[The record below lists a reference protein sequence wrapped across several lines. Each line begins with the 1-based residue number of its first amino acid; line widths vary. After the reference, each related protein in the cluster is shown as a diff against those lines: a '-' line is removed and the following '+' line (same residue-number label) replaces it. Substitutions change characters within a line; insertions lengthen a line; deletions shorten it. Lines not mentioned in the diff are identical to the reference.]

1 MTEHFTW
8 GIVLQKEP
16 VGEADSEY
24 SVFAWDVGKI
34 KARAQGSR
42 KILSRLAGHLEPGTL
57 ALIRIVRKNEEGRFR
72 MAEALNEKKNKSST
86 VIRVLSFADSLIPLE
101 QPDINMF
108 AFLKELVI
116 SGVDSE
122 AKSYARLLKLSGFDP
137 EAAKCGVC
145 GRAEIAYFS
154 PQDIMF
160 LCAPCLKKRTTVRE
174 NN

>member
-1 MTEHFTW
+1 M
-8 GIVLQKEP
+8 VLQKEP

-24 SVFAWDVGKI
+24 SVFTWDVGKI
-34 KARAQGSR
+34 RARASSSR

-57 ALIRIVRKNEEGRFR
+57 ALLRIVRKNEEGRFR
-72 MAEALNEKKNKSST
+72 MAEALSEEKTKSPA
-86 VIRVLSFADSLIPLE
+86 VIRVLSLAESLIPLE

-108 AFLKELVI
+108 AFLKSLIVQ
-116 SGVDSE
+116 GADSE
-122 AKSYARLLKLSGFDP
+122 AKSYAQLLKLAGFDP

-145 GRAEIAYFS
+145 GRSEIAYFS

-160 LCAPCLKKRTTVRE
+160 LCAPCLKKRTTGRE